1 VGVVYDRMMQ
11 QHVTEPFLATMQ
23 RGIWPRRW
31 LWLSVCSLALAG
43 IFAIVLVVARTPQLQ
58 MWHAT
63 KELFQL
69 SLVVHVDLSV
79 LVWFLA
85 MTSFLWSMLRA
96 RFGKEFAVFD
106 GASWWCMA
114 GGMALIALSPLH
126 PEWETLKSNYIPVI
140 TNLVFFMGLALV
152 MCSVTIGAVLTL
164 LAVPVRGLPVVD
176 RGIYGSVL
184 ITLVAL
190 AAFVA
195 SPMTL
200 TVPLEGVA
208 RFENYFWAGGH
219 VLQFTYTQSMLVAWC
234 LMAAWLGYALP
245 SGKWFM
251 AVFWIGPLVVL
262 SSTIPYLRY
271 ETHAQEHMDFFTR
284 QMIEWGGVAGA
295 VLWIYCVAN
304 IKAAIT
310 SKQPEKPAIF
320 GCFVMSLTLFAFGGV
335 FGLMIDGPNVRIP
348 AHYHGS
354 IVAVTLALM
363 GLAYAMVPA
372 IGNAAVLRSRTARW
386 QPYLY
391 GVGQIMHISG
401 LAWSGGYGV
410 LRKTAGDVGDGAW
423 QVKAALGIMGAGG
436 LLAIVGGLCF
446 VVVMLRVFHKKSG
459 RV

>member
-1 VGVVYDRMMQ
+1 MRQG
-11 QHVTEPFLATMQ
+11 T
-23 RGIWPRRW
+23 WPRRW

-43 IFAIVLVVARTPQLQ
+43 IFAVVLVVARTPQLQ
-58 MWHAT
+58 MWQHM

-85 MTSFLWSMLRA
+85 MTSFLWSLLRA
-96 RFGKEFAVFD
+96 RYGKEIPILD
-106 GASWWCMA
+106 SASWWCMA
-114 GGMALIALSPLH
+114 AGMALIALSPLH

-140 TNLVFFMGLALV
+140 TNLVFFMGLSLV
-152 MCSVTIGAVLTL
+152 LCSVLFGAAITL
-164 LAVPVRGLPVVD
+164 WVVPWRGLSLLD
-176 RGIYGSVL
+176 RGIYGSVVT
-184 ITLVAL
+184 TLVAV

-200 TVPLEGVA
+200 TVPLEGLA

-219 VLQFTYTQSMLVAWC
+219 ILQFTYTQSMLVAWC
-234 LMAAWLGYALP
+234 AMAIWLGYRLP
-245 SGKWFM
+245 TGKWF
-251 AVFWIGPLVVL
+251 ATLFWIGPVVVL
-262 SSTIPYLRY
+262 SSAIPYLRY

-284 QMIEWGGVAGA
+284 QMIEWGGIAGT
-295 VLWIYCVAN
+295 VVWVYLV
-304 IKAAIT
+304 IKGRAALT
-310 SKQPEKPAIF
+310 HRKPEQRAML
-320 GCFVMSLTLFAFGGV
+320 GCLVMSLALFALGGV

-372 IGNAAVLRSRTARW
+372 IGNERLLQSRMARW

-410 LRKTAGDVGDGAW
+410 LRKTAGDMGDGGW
-423 QVKAALGIMGAGG
+423 QVKAALGIMGGGG
-436 LLAIVGGLCF
+436 LLAIIGGLCF
-446 VVVMLRVFHKKSG
+446 VVVMLRVYHKKTE